1 MSLALISV
9 IVLTAMVQ
17 KKRWCITIVGN
28 GDSGDGSAT
37 TSGGDLPDITNGNA
51 GDGSQY
57 SGLLMVM
64 VTRSFSSVGVSDTQ
78 LWCHSRDLSL
88 C

>member
-17 KKRWCITIVGN
+17 KKRWCIAIGGN
-28 GDSGDGSAT
+28 GDSGDG
-37 TSGGDLPDITNGNA
+37 SGGDLPDITNGNA